1 MSPEL
6 RAVLANPKGR
16 PGHYPQPL
24 VDVMNAAKDAAQA
37 DGTLLLAS
45 ALDRLHAAGL
55 ALVEHY
61 RRSGR

>member
-1 MSPEL
+1 
-6 RAVLANPKGR
+6 
-16 PGHYPQPL
+16 
-24 VDVMNAAKDAAQA
+24 MNAAKDAAQA